1 MRRLLLTVASAL
13 LTSCATQPSPKAE
26 SSKPAAEKPAAEVAA
41 RTQSPPRAPYASTY
55 QAPSAPPTLIRDA
68 TVLTGSGTRLDHA
81 DVLIENGHIE
91 AVGPNLPAP
100 AGALVIDA
108 PGRWV
113 TPGII
118 DIHSHLGVY
127 ATPAVNAQSDGNEM
141 TSPVTANVW
150 AEHSIWPQDPGFEM
164 ALEGG
169 VTTLEILPGSGN
181 LIGGRSVVVKNV
193 HATTYQAMKFPDA
206 PYGLKMACGENPK
219 RVYGSKG
226 QFPSTLMGDVAGYRQ
241 AFADA
246 QDYRNQWDKYYR
258 ERAEYEKKSAEGSN
272 SAKDKGGAEKK
283 PLTPPIPPKRDLKL
297 ETLMGVLKGEI
308 RVQMHC
314 YRSDQMATMLDVADE
329 FGFKIAAF
337 HHAVEAYKISDLL
350 AQRGVCAAMWADWWG
365 FKMEAYDGIEENIAI
380 VDSPANSCAM
390 LHSDSADGIQR
401 LNQEAAKA
409 MARGVRAG
417 LKIAPERAIRWLT
430 ANPAKA
436 LGLDDRVGTL
446 EPGKNADVVVWNRDP
461 FSVYAL
467 ADEVL
472 IDGAVVFDRAHP
484 APKPPSDF
492 LLGQTAPGEGP

>member
-1 MRRLLLTVASAL
+1 MRRLLLMVASAL
-13 LTSCATQPSPKAE
+13 LISCATQPSPQAE
-26 SSKPAAEKPAAEVAA
+26 SPKAAAEVTPRPQPA
-41 RTQSPPRAPYASTY
+41 PRAPYASTY
-55 QAPSAPPTLIRDA
+55 QSPSAPATLIRDA
-68 TVLTGSGTRLDHA
+68 TVLTGSGTRLDHT
-81 DVLIENGHIE
+81 DVLIENGHIT
-91 AVGPNLPAP
+91 AVGPGLSAP

-141 TSPVTANVW
+141 TNPVTANVW
-150 AEHSIWPQDPGFEM
+150 AEHSIWPQDPGFEK

-246 QDYRNQWDKYYR
+246 QDYKNQWDKYYR
-258 ERAEYEKKSAEGSN
+258 ERAEYEKKTAEGN
-272 SAKDKGGAEKK
+272 TAAKDKAGGDKK
-283 PLTPPIPPKRDLKL
+283 PPTPPIPPKRDLKL

-337 HHAVEAYKISDLL
+337 HHAVEAYKIADLL
-350 AQRGVCAAMWADWWG
+350 AQRRVCAAMWADWWG

-380 VDSPANSCAM
+380 VDAPAGSCAM

-417 LKIAPERAIRWLT
+417 FKITPERAIRWLT

-484 APKPPSDF
+484 ASKPPSDF
-492 LLGQTAPGEGP
+492 LLGQTASGEGP

>member
-1 MRRLLLTVASAL
+1 
-13 LTSCATQPSPKAE
+13 
-26 SSKPAAEKPAAEVAA
+26 
-41 RTQSPPRAPYASTY
+41 
-55 QAPSAPPTLIRDA
+55 LIRGA
-68 TVLTGSGTRLDHA
+68 TVLTGSGKRLDHS
-81 DVLIENGHIE
+81 DVLIENGRIK
-91 AVGPNLPAP
+91 AIGPNLPAP
-100 AGALVIDA
+100 ALARVIDA
-108 PGRWV
+108 SGRWV

-118 DIHSHLGVY
+118 DVHSHLGVY
-127 ATPAVNAQSDGNEM
+127 ASPSVNAQEDGNEM
-141 TSPVTANVW
+141 TNPVTANVW
-150 AEHSIWPQDPGFEM
+150 AEHSIWPQDPGFEK

-246 QDYRNQWDKYYR
+246 QDYQNQWDKYYR
-258 ERAEYEKKSAEGSN
+258 ERAEYEKNKSAAGSN
-272 SAKDKGGAEKK
+272 TNA
-283 PLTPPIPPKRDLKL
+283 PPMPPKRDLKL
-297 ETLMGVLKGEI
+297 ETLVGVLKGDI

-337 HHAVEAYKISDLL
+337 HHAVEAYKIADLL

-365 FKMEAYDGIEENIAI
+365 FKMEAYDGIQENIAI
-380 VDSPANSCAM
+380 VDASVNSCAM
-390 LHSDSADGIQR
+390 LHSDSEDGIQR

-417 LKIAPERAIRWLT
+417 LKISPERAIRWLT

-436 LGLDDRVGTL
+436 LGLEDRIGVI
-446 EPGKNADVVVWNRDP
+446 EPDKNADVVVWSTNP

-467 ADEVL
+467 ADQVF
-472 IDGAVVFDRAHP
+472 IDGALAFDRAHP
-484 APKPPSDF
+484 APKPASDF
-492 LLGQTAPGEGP
+492 LLGQSAPQEAK

>member
-1 MRRLLLTVASAL
+1 MRRLLLVVVSAA
-13 LTSCATQPSPKAE
+13 LTCCAAQPPRVESPKPHATE
-26 SSKPAAEKPAAEVAA
+26 AGPASSPS
-41 RTQSPPRAPYASTY
+41 TRAPYGSTY
-55 QAPSAPPTLIRDA
+55 EAPSSPPTLIRSA
-68 TVLTGSGTRLDHA
+68 TVLTGTGTRLDNT
-81 DVLIENGHIE
+81 DVLIENGRIK
-91 AVGPNLPAP
+91 AVGQNLPAS
-100 AGALVIDA
+100 AGVLVIDA
-108 PGRWV
+108 QGRWV
-113 TPGII
+113 SPGII

-127 ATPAVNAQSDGNEM
+127 ASPGVNAQMDGNEM
-141 TSPVTANVW
+141 TNPVTANVW
-150 AEHSIWPQDPGFEM
+150 AEHSIWPQDPGFQT

-193 HATTYQAMKFPDA
+193 HATTYQAMKFPGA

-246 QDYRNQWDKYYR
+246 QDYQNQWDKYYR
-258 ERAEYEKKSAEGSN
+258 ERAEYEKKKSAGTTSR
-272 SAKDKGGAEKK
+272 DQGAEKK
-283 PLTPPIPPKRDLKL
+283 ELLPPVPPKRDLKL
-297 ETLMGVLKGEI
+297 ETLAGVLKGDI

-314 YRSDQMATMLDVADE
+314 YRSDQMATMIDVADE

-337 HHAVEAYKISDLL
+337 HHAVEAYKIADLL

-365 FKMEAYDGIEENIAI
+365 FKMEAYDGIQENIAI
-380 VDSPANSCAM
+380 VDAPDKSCAM
-390 LHSDSADGIQR
+390 LHSDSEDGIQR

-417 LKIAPERAIRWLT
+417 LKIPPERAIRWLT

-436 LGLDDRVGTL
+436 LGLEEHIGTL
-446 EPGKNADVVVWNRDP
+446 EPDKNADVVIWSSNP

-467 ADEVL
+467 ADQVF
-472 IDGAVVFDRAHP
+472 IDGALVFDRSHP
-484 APKPPSDF
+484 SQKPPSDF
-492 LLGQTAPGEGP
+492 LLGQSATEEAQ

>member
-1 MRRLLLTVASAL
+1 MRRLFIAVLAAAL
-13 LTSCATQPSPKAE
+13 SCCAVQPHTAE
-26 SSKPAAEKPAAEVAA
+26 PPKPAAP
-41 RTQSPPRAPYASTY
+41 QSSPPPPTATRAPYSSTY
-55 QAPSAPPTLIRDA
+55 QAPSSPATLIRGA
-68 TVLTGSGTRLDHA
+68 TVLTGSGARLEQS
-81 DVLIENGHIE
+81 DVLIENGHIS
-91 AVGPNLPAP
+91 AVGPGLTAP
-100 AGALVIDA
+100 AGAQVIDA
-108 PGRWV
+108 SGRWV

-127 ATPAVNAQSDGNEM
+127 ASPGVSAQSDGNEL
-141 TSPVTANVW
+141 TSPVTPNVW
-150 AEHSIWPQDPGFEM
+150 AEHSIWPQDPGFEK

-258 ERAEYEKKSAEGSN
+258 ERAEYEKKKDTDANG
-272 SAKDKGGAEKK
+272 AKDHGADKK
-283 PLTPPIPPKRDLKL
+283 PPAPPIPPKRDLKM
-297 ETLMGVLKGEI
+297 ETLVGVLKGDI

-337 HHAVEAYKISDLL
+337 HHAVEAYKIADLL

-380 VDSPANSCAM
+380 VDAPANSCAM
-390 LHSDSADGIQR
+390 LHSDSEDGIQR

-417 LKIAPERAIRWLT
+417 LKITPEHAIRWLT

-436 LGLDDRVGTL
+436 LGLESRIGTL
-446 EPGKNADVVVWNRDP
+446 EPGKNADVVVWSRNP

-467 ADEVL
+467 ADQVL
-472 IDGAVVFDRAHP
+472 IDGAMVFDRAHP
-484 APKPPSDF
+484 APQPPSDF
-492 LLGQTAPGEGP
+492 LLGQSATEELR

>member
-13 LTSCATQPSPKAE
+13 LISCAAQPAPKAQ
-26 SSKPAAEKPAAEVAA
+26 SPTPPAEPTA
-41 RTQSPPRAPYASTY
+41 RPQSPPRAPYASTY
-55 QAPSAPPTLIRDA
+55 QAPPAPATLIRDA
-68 TVLTGSGTRLDHA
+68 TVLTGSGARLEHA
-81 DVLIENGHIE
+81 DVLIENGHIK
-91 AVGPNLPAP
+91 AVGPKLPAP

-141 TSPVTANVW
+141 TNPVTANVW
-150 AEHSIWPQDPGFEM
+150 AEHSIWPQDPGFQK

-181 LIGGRSVVVKNV
+181 LIGGRSVVVNNV

-246 QDYRNQWDKYYR
+246 QDYRNQWDKYAR
-258 ERAEYEKKSAEGSN
+258 ERAEYEKKSAAGGN
-272 SAKDKGGAEKK
+272 AAQDKGSGDKK

-329 FGFKIAAF
+329 FGFRIAAF

-350 AQRGVCAAMWADWWG
+350 AQRCVCAAMWADWWG

-380 VDSPANSCAM
+380 VDAPANSCAM

-417 LKIAPERAIRWLT
+417 LKIPPERAIRWLT
-430 ANPAKA
+430 ANPARA
-436 LGLDDRVGTL
+436 LGLDDRLGTL
-446 EPGKNADVVVWNRDP
+446 EPGKNADVVVWSRNP

-484 APKPPSDF
+484 APEPASDF
-492 LLGQTAPGEGP
+492 LLGQTAPGAGP